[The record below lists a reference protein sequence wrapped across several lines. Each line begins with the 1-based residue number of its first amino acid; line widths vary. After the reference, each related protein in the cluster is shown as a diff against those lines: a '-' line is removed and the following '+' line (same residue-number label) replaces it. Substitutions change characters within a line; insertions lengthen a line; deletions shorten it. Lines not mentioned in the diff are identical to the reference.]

1 MIQQKL
7 FMLTS
12 LPGNRTSVI
21 VDISKAELFFD
32 LFHSNNF
39 NHIGQT
45 EAIGINHK
53 PDEMEIIVNA
63 PLDEV
68 SAVIKEHWK

>member
-7 FMLTS
+7 FTLTS
-12 LPGNRTSVI
+12 LPGNRTSVV

-32 LFHSNNF
+32 LFHSHNF
-39 NHIGQT
+39 SPLRPT

-53 PDEMEIIVNA
+53 PAEMEIIVNA
-63 PLDEV
+63 PHDEV
-68 SAVIKEHWK
+68 SSVIKEHWK